1 MKPKAIVSS
10 KNKKEV
16 NELAKLIEKYPI
28 IGIVDMTNLP
38 ATQLQEMRLK
48 LKENVVL
55 RMGKKTLIKL
65 AIDSSK
71 KKEIKKLKDYV
82 KGMPAL
88 ILTKESPFKLA
99 NILKKSKTKV
109 AAKSGQTA
117 PNDIKVPAGPTSFS
131 PGPIIG
137 ELGSAGIKAGIEG
150 GKVIIKEDAI
160 VVEEGQII
168 KRELAGLLS
177 RLGIKPMEIGL
188 NITGVYEDGV
198 IYEKSVL
205 EVDEKEYLEKV
216 KLASSEAFRL
226 AYSITYVTPENVKLL
241 ISKAYKDALG
251 LAEGANIITKE
262 NIKQLLAKAERHAK
276 SLNI

>member
-177 RLGIKPMEIGL
+177 RLGIKPLEI
-188 NITGVYEDGV
+188 
-198 IYEKSVL
+198 
-205 EVDEKEYLEKV
+205 DEKEYLEKV